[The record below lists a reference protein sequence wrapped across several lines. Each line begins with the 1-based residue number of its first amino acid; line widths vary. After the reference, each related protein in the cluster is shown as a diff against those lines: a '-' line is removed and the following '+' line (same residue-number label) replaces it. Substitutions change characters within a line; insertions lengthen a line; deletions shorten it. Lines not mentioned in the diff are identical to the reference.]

1 MSLFSWKLA
10 TWPDAA
16 DGACTRWQMSPC
28 ALDEC
33 WPSTGALTLLALSC
47 PLSHSSRRGDYRT
60 GDELDELQAQE
71 LRKRRAKEGPRQRPP
86 DVLSHL
92 LDLDS
97 PFETDLVVDAA
108 PFVSDTCR
116 MKTLAGLINHHSGI
130 ADRPNVC
137 FVHAVRGTGFEPLPR
152 MKLPLCFLVALE
164 DIPPS
169 TEAVVDYETG
179 SESYLAVL
187 EQLHQRARQVKLEEF
202 AAGAAAL
209 L

>member
-1 MSLFSWKLA
+1 
-10 TWPDAA
+10 
-16 DGACTRWQMSPC
+16 MSPC
-28 ALDEC
+28 LLDEC

-92 LDLDS
+92 LDLKS
-97 PFETDLVVDAA
+97 TDLVVDAA

-116 MKTLAGLINHHSGI
+116 MKTVAGLINHYSGI
-130 ADRPNVC
+130 TDRPNVC

-164 DIPPS
+164 DISPS
-169 TEAVVDYETG
+169 TEVVVDYG
-179 SESYLAVL
+179 ESYMPA
-187 EQLHQRARQVKLEEF
+187 QKRLHKRARRVKLEESDAVQP
-202 AAGAAAL
+202 AAPM
-209 L
+209 

>member
-1 MSLFSWKLA
+1 
-10 TWPDAA
+10 
-16 DGACTRWQMSPC
+16 
-28 ALDEC
+28 
-33 WPSTGALTLLALSC
+33 
-47 PLSHSSRRGDYRT
+47 
-60 GDELDELQAQE
+60 
-71 LRKRRAKEGPRQRPP
+71 
-86 DVLSHL
+86 VLSHL

-137 FVHAVRGTGFEPLPR
+137 FAHAVRGTGFEPLPR